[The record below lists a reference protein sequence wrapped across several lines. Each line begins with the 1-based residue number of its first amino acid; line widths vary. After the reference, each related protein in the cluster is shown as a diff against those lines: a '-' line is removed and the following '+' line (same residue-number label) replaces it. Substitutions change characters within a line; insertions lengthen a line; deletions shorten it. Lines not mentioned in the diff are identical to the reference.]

1 MKIALAVLAAITVST
16 QAGETTEGEAARK
29 PLHGSYAIYSG
40 ELDEKQAPTRQD
52 RKLAIEITGPA
63 ARNVFDSLYPDAK
76 VSCSGTKGERLR
88 SKGEVWCIYQPPDL
102 YRCFL
107 GFKLRTGASIA
118 GASC

>member
-16 QAGETTEGEAARK
+16 QAGETTEGEAVPK
-29 PLHGSYAIYSG
+29 PLHGSYAIYAG
-40 ELDEKQAPTRQD
+40 ELGEKQAPTRQD
-52 RKLAIEITGPA
+52 RKLAIEITGLA

-76 VSCSGTKGERLR
+76 VSCSGTKGE
-88 SKGEVWCIYQPPDL
+88 VWCIYLPSDS

-107 GFKLRTGASIA
+107 GFNLRTGASIA